1 MLKYKAVKFIL
12 RVKVTKKT
20 ILHLARH
27 GQTEWNTEHRIQGQF
42 DSPLTAKG
50 EQQAV
55 QLAMLCL
62 PLQINKILTSSLGRT
77 IQTANICAGKLNID
91 VIVLDGLKERHFGS
105 WQGLL
110 TQEVQSDIDYT
121 EITSQ
126 ISDCKPEG
134 GESAKQL
141 LIRFENTLK
150 KQVKEAPDDTYL
162 VVTHG
167 DVLRCFMSQ
176 FLMQG
181 QSQTGYDY
189 KNGHLISIGYDITSD
204 SFFPL

>member
-1 MLKYKAVKFIL
+1 VS
-12 RVKVTKKT
+12 KKT

-42 DSPLTAKG
+42 DSPLTVKG
-50 EQQAV
+50 EQQAL

-62 PLQINKILTSSLGRT
+62 PLNINKILTSSLGRA
-77 IQTANICAGKLNID
+77 IQTANICADKLNLD
-91 VIVLDGLKERHFGS
+91 VLVVDGIKERHFGQ

-110 TQEVQSDIDYT
+110 TPEVQSHKDYT

-126 ISDCKPEG
+126 VTDCKPEG
-134 GESAKQL
+134 GESARQL
-141 LIRFENTLK
+141 LTRFENTLK
-150 KQVKEAPDDTYL
+150 KQVNEAPDDTYL

-176 FLMQG
+176 FLTQG
-181 QSQTGYDY
+181 QLQTGYDY
-189 KNGHLISIGYDITSD
+189 KNGHLISIGYNYESGF
-204 SFFPL
+204 FFPL